1 MAKLKH
7 HLHASKLHYMKKDE
21 AEEMAEAHVWD
32 RHDSDEED
40 VPDGPPGLTSRF
52 ASSGE
57 SLASRRSRSRSLAAS
72 PARNERRR
80 RSSTR
85 NMLTIEQPLSEPALS
100 SRSDSDRSAES
111 EYRLMVCSIEAS
123 IRATRHAE
131 RLSQSAAS
139 AFDREATI
147 LERSLDTLMRLR

>member
-21 AEEMAEAHVWD
+21 AEEMAEAHAWD
-32 RHDSDEED
+32 THESDEEV

-57 SLASRRSRSRSLAAS
+57 SLASRRSRSRSLAHS
-72 PARNERRR
+72 PIRDERRR

-85 NMLTIEQPLSEPALS
+85 NMLAIGPPMLS

-111 EYRLMVCSIEAS
+111 EYRLVILSIEAS

-131 RLSQSAAS
+131 RLSQSAAA
-139 AFDREATI
+139 AFDREAMV
-147 LERSLDTLMRLR
+147 LERSLDEMMRSL